1 MAHFLHVHGVPIV
14 IVGAGDREMPHQI
27 NEYVDIE
34 ELAET
39 TAIYRLAALKFL
51 AGDKE

>member
-1 MAHFLHVHGVPIV
+1 PIV
-14 IVGAGDREMPHQI
+14 TIGAGDREIPHQL

-39 TAIYRLAALKFL
+39 TAIFKEAALRFL
-51 AGDKE
+51 NGRV